1 MLDTFRMFFKVVELG
16 SFSKAAKQSY
26 VSQSTVTKQMQALEK
41 TAGYP
46 LFVRNRDGATL
57 TAAGQVLYRE
67 LQGACAAVDA
77 AFEAGRSEAQLHRY
91 DLRVGVIDE
100 YMNVPPIILRAGET
114 YEGVHPGCQLEYV
127 KSSNATFQDDLLQ
140 KRFDV
145 VFYICDTGRTPEALH
160 HRTLYDCPVAF
171 YVPPNHRLAT
181 AQSVSLRDLDGERC
195 KTPFNPDAR
204 VMGDLAALLREAGAS
219 MNIEFYGGRTSNS
232 SVMADLRRGY
242 IYLLLGIWTNLTTV
256 SIDVPE
262 IACLTSPMGM
272 IYTDE
277 TEAVHDYLDIATSLA
292 TQMPLA

>member
-41 TAGYP
+41 LAGYP
-46 LFVRNRDGATL
+46 VFVRNRDGATL
-57 TAAGQVLYRE
+57 TSAGQVLYRE
-67 LQGACAAVDA
+67 LQAACAAVDA

-91 DLRVGVIDE
+91 DLQVGVIDE
-100 YMNVPPIILRAGET
+100 YMNVPPIILRTGEA
-114 YEGVHPGCQLEYV
+114 YEAAHPGCQLEYI

-145 VFYICDTGRTPEALH
+145 VFYICDTGRTSEALR
-160 HRTLYDCPVAF
+160 HRTLYECPVAF
-171 YVPPNHRLAT
+171 YVPPNHRLAH
-181 AQSVSLRDLDGERC
+181 AESISLHDLDGEHC

-219 MNIEFYGGRTSNS
+219 MDLEFYGGRTSNN

-242 IYLLLGIWTNLTTV
+242 IYLLLGIWSNLTTV
-256 SIDVPE
+256 AITIPQ
-262 IACLTSPMGM
+262 IAGLTSPLGM
-272 IYTDE
+272 LYTTE
-277 TEAVHDYLDIATSLA
+277 SEAVHDYLEIASSLA
-292 TQMPLA
+292 AQLPLA